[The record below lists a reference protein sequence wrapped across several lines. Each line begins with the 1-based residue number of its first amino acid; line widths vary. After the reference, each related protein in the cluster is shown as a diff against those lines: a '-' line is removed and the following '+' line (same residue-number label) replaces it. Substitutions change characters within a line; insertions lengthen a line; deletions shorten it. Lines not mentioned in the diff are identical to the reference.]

1 MYLLHAFADSSVRT
15 LQEITYYFGE
25 QEIPLRRL
33 TLLFKSLYT
42 QVCGTRRRSRALP
55 SRLCCRCRTG
65 KVIVSPADTKE
76 NATPD
81 ATTKESA
88 TKREIS
94 VEIPVEDV
102 TRQTDAL
109 IQKYQKVARIP
120 GFRRGHVPASIIR
133 QRFSEEIKTD
143 MVEALIPRFFR
154 QEAERLSL
162 HPVSQPRVTD
172 LHLHDGEPLRFKAA
186 FEVLP
191 AIKLEGY
198 KELRAEKPEIAVSE
212 ADVEQAL
219 ADLRERHASFNP
231 IEGRALADGDFAQVS
246 LDGHP
251 KAEPKSGEAKT
262 GESKSDEGQP
272 VHMDEVLVEI
282 AGQNTMPEFTEH
294 LRGTNPGD
302 ERSFDVNYPQDT
314 EDKRLAGKTFTYA
327 VKVQAIK
334 QKSLPELN
342 DEFAKTL
349 GEFQTVDD
357 LRKAVREQM
366 ESERKHRAEHEAKEK
381 LVKELIQR
389 NDFEVPDSLIEQQI
403 DIRLERGLRAL
414 AAQGLTAE
422 QMKKMD
428 LPRLRAGQRDQAVH
442 DVKAALLL
450 ERVAEEENIQVSDE
464 EFDRELEA
472 LARQSKQTS
481 EAVRARL
488 TRDGGLDRIRT
499 RIRNEKTLE
508 FLYHQSA

>member
-1 MYLLHAFADSSVRT
+1 M
-15 LQEITYYFGE
+15 
-25 QEIPLRRL
+25 
-33 TLLFKSLYT
+33 
-42 QVCGTRRRSRALP
+42 
-55 SRLCCRCRTG
+55 
-65 KVIVSPADTKE
+65 SPAEIKDSAKDGT
-76 NATPD
+76 TPESKPS
-81 ATTKESA
+81 ASA
-88 TKREIS
+88 TKREIQI
-94 VEIPVEDV
+94 EIPVEDV
-102 TRQTDAL
+102 NRQTDSL

-191 AIKLEGY
+191 EIKLEGY
-198 KELRAEKPEIAVSE
+198 KELRADKPEIAVSE
-212 ADVEQAL
+212 ADVEQEVAK
-219 ADLRERHASFNP
+219 LREHHASFNP
-231 IEGRALADGDFAQVS
+231 VEGRALADGDFAQVA
-246 LDGHP
+246 LDGAP
-251 KAEPKSGEAKT
+251 KAVAGKAE
-262 GESKSDEGQP
+262 DGQP

-282 AGQNTMPEFTEH
+282 AGPNTMPEFTEH
-294 LRGTNPGD
+294 LRGANPGD
-302 ERSFDVNYPQDT
+302 ERTFDVNYPEDT
-314 EDKRLAGKTFTYA
+314 QDKRLAGKTFTYT
-327 VKVQAIK
+327 VKVQSIK

-349 GEFQTVDD
+349 GEFQAVDD
-357 LRKAVREQM
+357 VRKTIREQM
-366 ESERKHRAEHEAKEK
+366 EAERRHEAEHAAKEK
-381 LVKELIQR
+381 LVGELIQR

-428 LPRLRAGQRDQAVH
+428 LPRLRAGQREQATH

-464 EFDRELEA
+464 EFERELEA
-472 LARQSKQTS
+472 LAKQSKQTS

-499 RIRNEKTLE
+499 RIRNEKTLD
-508 FLYHQSA
+508 FLYRQSA

>member
-1 MYLLHAFADSSVRT
+1 
-15 LQEITYYFGE
+15 
-25 QEIPLRRL
+25 
-33 TLLFKSLYT
+33 
-42 QVCGTRRRSRALP
+42 
-55 SRLCCRCRTG
+55 
-65 KVIVSPADTKE
+65 VSPTDINE
-76 NATPD
+76 NAT
-81 ATTKESA
+81 KESS
-88 TKREIS
+88 TKREIE
-94 VEIPVEDV
+94 VEIPVAEV
-102 TRQTDAL
+102 TRQTDSL
-109 IQKYQKVARIP
+109 IEKYQKVARIP

-191 AIKLEGY
+191 EIKLSGY

-219 ADLRERHASFNP
+219 TDLRERQASFNP
-231 IEGRALADGDFAQVS
+231 VEGRALADGDFAQVS
-246 LDGHP
+246 LDGNP
-251 KAEPKSGEAKT
+251 KGGDAKD
-262 GESKSDEGQP
+262 GEGQP

-282 AGQNTMPEFTEH
+282 AGKNTMPEFTEH
-294 LRGTNPGD
+294 LRGAVAGD
-302 ERSFDVNYPQDT
+302 ERTFDVSYPEDT
-314 EDKRLAGKTFTYA
+314 QDKRLAGKTFTYA
-327 VKVQAIK
+327 VNVQSIK
-334 QKSLPELN
+334 QKSLPELD
-342 DEFAKTL
+342 DEFAKKL

-357 LRKAVREQM
+357 VRKTIREQM
-366 ESERKHRAEHEAKEK
+366 EAERKHEAEHAAKDK
-381 LVKELIQR
+381 LVGELIQA
-389 NDFEVPDSLIEQQI
+389 NDFEVPDSLTEQQI

-428 LPRLRAGQRDQAVH
+428 LNRLRAGQREQAVH

-464 EFDRELEA
+464 ELNQEVES
-472 LARQSKQTS
+472 LARQAKQTS

-499 RIRNEKTLE
+499 RIRNEKTLD

>member
-1 MYLLHAFADSSVRT
+1 
-15 LQEITYYFGE
+15 
-25 QEIPLRRL
+25 
-33 TLLFKSLYT
+33 
-42 QVCGTRRRSRALP
+42 
-55 SRLCCRCRTG
+55 
-65 KVIVSPADTKE
+65 VSPTDIK
-76 NATPD
+76 D
-81 ATTKESA
+81 STTQDSA
-88 TKREIS
+88 TKREIQI
-94 VEIPVEDV
+94 EIPVEDV
-102 TRQTDAL
+102 TRQTDSL

-191 AIKLEGY
+191 EIKLQGY
-198 KELRAEKPEIAVSE
+198 KDLRADKPEIAVSE

-219 ADLRERHASFNP
+219 SDLRERHASFNP
-231 IEGRALADGDFAQVS
+231 VEGRPLADGDFAQVS

-251 KAEPKSGEAKT
+251 KSGESET
-262 GESKSDEGQP
+262 GAGKSSEGQP

-282 AGQNTMPEFTEH
+282 AGGNTMPEFTEH
-294 LRGTNPGD
+294 LRGTSAGD
-302 ERSFDVNYPQDT
+302 ERTFDVSYPEDT
-314 EDKRLAGKTFTYA
+314 QDKRLAGKTFSYA

-342 DEFAKTL
+342 DEFAKQL

-357 LRKAVREQM
+357 VRKAIRENI
-366 ESERKHRAEHEAKEK
+366 ESERRHEAEHAAKEK
-381 LVKELIQR
+381 LVGELIQR

-428 LPRLRAGQRDQAVH
+428 LNRLRAGQREQAIH
-442 DVKAALLL
+442 DVRAALLL
-450 ERVAEEENIQVSDE
+450 ERVAEEENVQVSDE
-464 EFDRELEA
+464 ELNQELEA

-499 RIRNEKTLE
+499 RIRNEKTLD
-508 FLYHQSA
+508 FLYRQSA

>member
-1 MYLLHAFADSSVRT
+1 MSPT
-15 LQEITYYFGE
+15 EI
-25 QEIPLRRL
+25 
-33 TLLFKSLYT
+33 
-42 QVCGTRRRSRALP
+42 
-55 SRLCCRCRTG
+55 
-65 KVIVSPADTKE
+65 KE
-76 NATPD
+76 NGA
-81 ATTKESA
+81 KERS
-88 TKREIS
+88 TKREIE

-102 TRQTDAL
+102 ARQTDSL

-143 MVEALIPRFFR
+143 MVEALIPRYFR

-191 AIKLEGY
+191 EIKLEGY
-198 KELRAEKPEIAVSE
+198 KELRADKPEIAVSE
-212 ADVEQAL
+212 EDVEKAL
-219 ADLRERHASFNP
+219 TDLRERHAAFNP
-231 IEGRALADGDFAQVS
+231 VEGRVLADGDFAQVS
-246 LDGHP
+246 LDGNP
-251 KAEPKSGEAKT
+251 KGGGSKT
-262 GESKSDEGQP
+262 DEGQP

-282 AGQNTMPEFTEH
+282 AGSNTMPEFTEH
-294 LRGTNPGD
+294 LRGTSPGD
-302 ERSFDVNYPQDT
+302 ERTFDVNYPEDT
-314 EDKRLAGKTFTYA
+314 QDKRLAGKTFSYA

-349 GEFQTVDD
+349 GEFQTMDD
-357 LRKAVREQM
+357 VRKAIRGQI
-366 ESERKHRAEHEAKEK
+366 ESERKHEAEHAAKEK
-381 LVKELIQR
+381 LVGELIQR
-389 NDFEVPDSLIEQQI
+389 NDFEVPDSLIEQQV

-428 LPRLRAGQRDQAVH
+428 LNRLRVGQRDQAIH

-450 ERVAEEENIQVSDE
+450 ERVAEEENVQVSDE
-464 EFDRELEA
+464 ELNQELEA

-508 FLYHQSA
+508 FLYQQSA

>member
-1 MYLLHAFADSSVRT
+1 V
-15 LQEITYYFGE
+15 
-25 QEIPLRRL
+25 
-33 TLLFKSLYT
+33 
-42 QVCGTRRRSRALP
+42 
-55 SRLCCRCRTG
+55 
-65 KVIVSPADTKE
+65 
-76 NATPD
+76 N
-81 ATTKESA
+81 
-88 TKREIS
+88 
-94 VEIPVEDV
+94 
-102 TRQTDAL
+102 RQTDSL

-191 AIKLEGY
+191 EIKLEGY
-198 KELRAEKPEIAVSE
+198 KELRADKPEIAVSE

-219 ADLRERHASFNP
+219 TDLRERHASFNP
-231 IEGRALADGDFAQVS
+231 SRAAPSPMAISPRSRSMAIPRRKQV
-246 LDGHP
+246 P
-251 KAEPKSGEAKT
+251 KAIRRNQIR
-262 GESKSDEGQP
+262 EGQP

-282 AGQNTMPEFTEH
+282 AGKNTMPEFTEH
-294 LRGTNPGD
+294 LRGSNAGD
-302 ERSFDVNYPQDT
+302 ERTFDVSYPEDT
-314 EDKRLAGKTFTYA
+314 QDKRLAGKTFTYT

-342 DEFAKTL
+342 DEFAKQL

-357 LRKAVREQM
+357 VRKAIREQM
-366 ESERKHRAEHEAKEK
+366 EAERKHEAEHAAKDK
-381 LVKELIQR
+381 LVGELIQR

-428 LPRLRAGQRDQAVH
+428 LNRLRVGQREQAIH

-450 ERVAEEENIQVSDE
+450 ERVAEEENVQVSDE
-464 EFDRELEA
+464 ELNQELEA
-472 LARQSKQTS
+472 LAKQSKQTS

-499 RIRNEKTLE
+499 RIRNEKTLD
-508 FLYHQSA
+508 FLYRQSA

>member
-1 MYLLHAFADSSVRT
+1 
-15 LQEITYYFGE
+15 
-25 QEIPLRRL
+25 
-33 TLLFKSLYT
+33 
-42 QVCGTRRRSRALP
+42 
-55 SRLCCRCRTG
+55 
-65 KVIVSPADTKE
+65 VSPAEIKEGTSTSKDTTAE
-76 NATPD
+76 STTPES
-81 ATTKESA
+81 AQKASA
-88 TKREIS
+88 TKREIQI
-94 VEIPVEDV
+94 EIPVADV
-102 TRQTDAL
+102 NRQTDTL

-191 AIKLEGY
+191 EIRLEGY

-219 ADLRERHASFNP
+219 ADVRERHASFNP
-231 IEGRALADGDFAQVS
+231 VEGRALADGDFAQVS
-246 LDGHP
+246 LDGTP
-251 KAEPKSGEAKT
+251 KPGETKLGQGKP
-262 GESKSDEGQP
+262 GEGKSDEGQP

-294 LRGTNPGD
+294 LRGTSAGD
-302 ERSFDVNYPQDT
+302 ERSFDVNYPEDT
-314 EDKRLAGKTFTYA
+314 QDKRLAGKTFTYA
-327 VKVQAIK
+327 VKVQSIK
-334 QKSLPELN
+334 QKSLPEMN

-357 LRKAVREQM
+357 VRKAIREQM
-366 ESERKHRAEHEAKEK
+366 EAERKHEAEHAAKEK
-381 LVKELIQR
+381 LVGQLIQR
-389 NDFEVPDSLIEQQI
+389 NDFEVPDSLVEQQI

-428 LPRLRAGQRDQAVH
+428 LQRLRAGQREQAIH

-450 ERVAEEENIQVSDE
+450 ERVAEEENVQVSDE
-464 EFDRELEA
+464 ELNQELEA
-472 LARQSKQTS
+472 LAKQSKQTS

-508 FLYHQSA
+508 FLYNQSA